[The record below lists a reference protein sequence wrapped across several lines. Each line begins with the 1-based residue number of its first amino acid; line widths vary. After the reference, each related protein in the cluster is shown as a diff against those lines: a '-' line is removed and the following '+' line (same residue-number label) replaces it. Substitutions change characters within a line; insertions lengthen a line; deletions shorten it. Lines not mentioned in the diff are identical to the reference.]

1 MMRLA
6 VLALALAPGAA
17 VAHDAFGDMGPFYTS
32 LLHPLAD
39 PEQGVA
45 LAGAA
50 AMLARQPL
58 DTVRPA
64 ITVLAVAGALAAVA
78 ATVGLAPGVPQ
89 QAVAALAVALG
100 LAALAGAALPKA
112 VIVVLSGV
120 AGLATGLALSPVGGA
135 RDAALAMLGGAAG
148 VALAVLFLWGAV
160 DLMVRRLGPVA
171 GMVAGSW
178 VAAVGLMTAALGP

>member
-1 MMRLA
+1 MRPLA
-6 VLALALAPGAA
+6 VVALALTPGAA
-17 VAHDAFGDMGPFYTS
+17 MAHDAFGDMGPFYAN

-39 PEQGVA
+39 PAQGVA

-64 ITVLAVAGALAAVA
+64 FAALAFGGALAAVA
-78 ATVGLAPGVPQ
+78 ATAGLTAGAPQ
-89 QAVAALAVALG
+89 QAGSVLAIALG
-100 LAALAGAALPKA
+100 LSALAGDTLPKIA
-112 VIVVLSGV
+112 IL
-120 AGLATGLALSPVGGA
+120 ALAAMTGLATGLALSAVGGA

-148 VALAVLFLWGAV
+148 VALGALFLWGAV
-160 DLMVRRLGPVA
+160 DLAVRHLGTAA

-178 VAAVGLMTAALGP
+178 VAAVGLMTAAIGP